1 MSEISIATDK
11 IPKLVEGLRLST
23 LGDGRETVLYHE
35 DTGRYFRLS
44 APIHELVALID
55 GKNTLKNIT
64 YLYNSRQGTDF
75 QVADIVQVLEQKLN
89 KLIAYSGEDLPES
102 LERKQPAYLKFS
114 IIVFQASLVE
124 RFARIFEHLF
134 RKQVVVS
141 VLVLFSGLLSI
152 AIWAYW
158 NNLKQN
164 FELIPTSNLSWY
176 ILLTILSSLFH
187 ELGHASACRYYQ
199 VKHGGIGVG
208 FYLFTPVMFADVTA
222 AWLLPGK
229 QRIVINVG
237 GIYFEIIFST
247 LILCGVLLTGD
258 FLFLSFGLLILF
270 KMLYNLNPFFRTDG
284 YWILSDALSIPNLR
298 QKSNKKLTD
307 LLNGLLRGKG
317 QKLNLKDW
325 FLVFYSLI
333 SMAFIGAFLY
343 YVLFVFEG
351 SLIYFPYYLY
361 DFFRDA
367 VNNEIHTIAAFFES
381 LKAFIIPLFFYYL
394 VVRILITQIRRYGS
408 FKRSS
413 TP

>member
-1 MSEISIATDK
+1 M
-11 IPKLVEGLRLST
+11 
-23 LGDGRETVLYHE
+23 
-35 DTGRYFRLS
+35 
-44 APIHELVALID
+44 
-55 GKNTLKNIT
+55 
-64 YLYNSRQGTDF
+64 
-75 QVADIVQVLEQKLN
+75 EQKLH
-89 KLIAYSGEDLPES
+89 KLIAYSGEDLPQS
-102 LERKQPAYLKFS
+102 LERKPPAYLKFS

-124 RFARIFEHLF
+124 RFARIFESLF
-134 RKQVVVS
+134 RKQVVI
-141 VLVLFSGLLSI
+141 LVLTLFAGLFPI

-164 FELIPTSNLSWY
+164 FEFIPTSNLSWY
-176 ILLTILSSLFH
+176 VLLTVLSSLFH

-237 GIYFEIIFST
+237 GIYFEIIFSL
-247 LILCGVLLTGD
+247 LILCGVFLTGN

-298 QKSNKKLTD
+298 QKSNKKLKD
-307 LLNGLLRGKG
+307 LWNGLLREKG
-317 QKLNLKDW
+317 QKLSLKDW
-325 FLVFYSLI
+325 FLVFYSVI

-367 VNNEIHTIAAFFES
+367 VNNEIHTMASFFES
-381 LKAFIIPLFFYYL
+381 LKAFIIPVFFYYL
-394 VVRILITQIRRYGS
+394 VVRILIVQIRRYGF